1 MLTVLRPA
9 LPARRFVVLGLLGLL
24 LVAHQPRPRAQQAEG
39 AQQAPPV
46 FRGGVNFVSVDV
58 FPRRDGTFIEGL
70 RAEDFEVFEDGVRQ
84 AVESFEFVRIE
95 PNSVDSERR
104 DPTSQADGD
113 RQAADP
119 KNRVF
124 VVYLDVIHTTVN
136 GSHQTQR
143 PVVDFLTRTIGA
155 RDLFGVMTHKT
166 PAAQLVFGRRLETI
180 EGELTRYWTWGRAQ
194 RLTLQPETE
203 SAYEE
208 RLMDCVDAVHKDRVA
223 SLPWP
228 GEATDKMMALMH
240 LIITLHREDLLM
252 SNLET
257 LMERLGTLR
266 DERKNVLFISEGW
279 VPGGPREDLRN
290 LTVGEKAGGDY
301 PSVWGK
307 PGGSFGTVATN
318 PYAGVDDA
326 WCDSEFRRVAQI
338 DFEHRFRD
346 LLAAANQANVSFY
359 PIDVGGLRTSA
370 ASTRATDTL
379 RTMAENTDGFAI
391 VGTNDLAGGVRRIEN
406 DLSAFYLLGYNS
418 TNSASNGRFRRIEVT
433 TKVPGARISAR
444 RGYFAMTPAMAAAAA
459 APRAN
464 AGPSA
469 VDDALGRLTS
479 VRADADLFVAGAAR
493 PAGLDVAVEIPAAT
507 VTREGWSQ
515 GSSLQVLV
523 TAADGRNHNATA
535 TLAAGERSA
544 LLTLTAAEVG
554 TGPWRVVV
562 QAAGRDRRIE
572 QRLDIAAASGRLIG
586 LPMAWRGTPS
596 PRVPLKPLADARL
609 NRLERLRVEWPVLAP
624 ADVHAARLLDR
635 TGKPLGQ
642 ALPFA
647 TLPADRQALAVDLP
661 IGALPEGE
669 YVVELVATRGAES
682 ERRLLA
688 FRVVR

>member
-1 MLTVLRPA
+1 MLNVLRPA
-9 LPARRFVVLGLLGLL
+9 LPARRFVVLGLLGFAL
-24 LVAHQPRPRAQQAEG
+24 AAYRPAPQAQQPEG
-39 AQQAPPV
+39 AQAPLV

-70 RAEDFEVFEDGVRQ
+70 RADDFEVFEDGVRQ

-95 PNSVDSERR
+95 PNPVDSERR

-124 VVYLDVIHTTVN
+124 VVYLDVLHTTVN
-136 GSHQTQR
+136 GSYQTQR

-180 EGELTRYWTWGRAQ
+180 EGELERYWTWGRAQ
-194 RLTLQPETE
+194 RLTLQPVTE
-203 SAYEE
+203 SPYEE
-208 RLMDCVDAVHKDRVA
+208 RLMDCVDAVRPSTLEA
-223 SLPWP
+223 LPWP
-228 GEATDKMMALMH
+228 GDAPDKLLRLMH
-240 LIITLHREDLLM
+240 TVLTLHREDLLM
-252 SNLET
+252 SNLDN
-257 LMERLGTLR
+257 LMERLGGLR

-279 VPGGPREDLRN
+279 VPEGPRENLRN
-290 LTVGEKAGGDY
+290 LAVGDGAGDY

-318 PYAGVDDA
+318 PNAGVDDA
-326 WCDSEFRRVAQI
+326 WCNSEFRRVAQI

-346 LLAAANQANVSFY
+346 LLAAANRANVSFY
-359 PIDVGGLRTSA
+359 PVDVGGLRTST

-379 RTMAENTDGFAI
+379 RTMAENTDGFAV
-391 VGTNDLAGGVRRIEN
+391 VGSNDLTGGVRRIEN

-418 TNSASNGRFRRIEVT
+418 TNSASNGRFRQIEVK

-469 VDDALGRLTS
+469 VDDALGRLNS
-479 VRADADLFVAGAAR
+479 VRADSDLFVAGAAR
-493 PAGLDVAVEIPAAT
+493 PAGLEVSVEIPAAT

-523 TAADGRNHNATA
+523 TAADGHSHTATA
-535 TLAAGERSA
+535 TLAPGERSA
-544 LLTLTAAEVG
+544 LVTLPAADVG

-572 QRLDIAAASGRLIG
+572 QRLDITTASDRLIG
-586 LPMAWRGTPS
+586 QPTAWRGTPS

-609 NRLERLRVEWPVLAP
+609 NRLERLRVEWPVIAP
-624 ADVHAARLLDR
+624 ADVHTARLLDKV
-635 TGKPLGQ
+635 GKPLGQ
-642 ALPFA
+642 PLPFA

-661 IGALPEGE
+661 IGALPEGD
-669 YVVELVATRGAES
+669 YVVELVATRGADS